1 MTELASFDSYLKELI
16 AAYRTKY
23 AVQFNKNFPVEG
35 KNAVPMQIVEQ
46 HLAKALVGVTPNQL
60 QRGLALFYAS
70 TNTYMPN
77 FAEFRAMCM
86 GDDWWSAEKAW
97 VKACEY
103 TQITQHKKVRLPDG
117 REQNQEITTLAK
129 FVLDQVY
136 SLIQDGEMYKAKM
149 EFIKVY
155 DEYKAEAQLKGK
167 IQAWYQEPIL
177 LAQKSEQKV
186 HIPVS
191 NDEAQKHLKS
201 LMERLKIN
209 GRKPAPVQKLK
220 AKEKEPELTKEL
232 GPDPFDNPHEYAEM
246 CRREGMPI
254 PRNILKLIDGVN
266 A

>member
-149 EFIKVY
+149 EFIKIY
-155 DEYKAEAQLKGK
+155 DEYKDA
-167 IQAWYQEPIL
+167 
-177 LAQKSEQKV
+177 
-186 HIPVS
+186 
-191 NDEAQKHLKS
+191 
-201 LMERLKIN
+201 
-209 GRKPAPVQKLK
+209 
-220 AKEKEPELTKEL
+220 T
-232 GPDPFDNPHEYAEM
+232 
-246 CRREGMPI
+246 
-254 PRNILKLIDGVN
+254 IDGKKTETKKK
-266 A
+266 